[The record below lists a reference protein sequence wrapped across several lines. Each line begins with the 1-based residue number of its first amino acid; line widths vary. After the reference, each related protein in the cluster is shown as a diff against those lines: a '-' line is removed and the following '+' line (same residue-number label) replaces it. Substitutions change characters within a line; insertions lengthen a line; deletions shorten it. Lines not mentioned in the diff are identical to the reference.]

1 MEILLI
7 AFIILIISIVFSMLG
22 VGGGLVYV
30 PLFFFLG
37 FPVHIAVSTS
47 LLLNGLTTLSA
58 AVIYTKQRIVDAK
71 LAVPLIISSGI
82 GAPIGAYTTS
92 YVDIKVILGL
102 VAAML
107 IFGALRMWFSAK
119 LREKVG
125 EVSLA
130 RKIFSSSVIGLSI
143 GFIAGL
149 LGVGGGMFIVPLLI
163 FALKVPTKISVA
175 TTALIVVFSSF
186 TGFITHYSIGH
197 FDLTFALP
205 AAVCAVIGGQ
215 IGSRIMVKKL
225 SGIMIRKM
233 FGIVLFLLAIKLIH
247 SILLG
252 G

>member
-37 FPVHIAVSTS
+37 FPVHIAISTS
-47 LLLNGLTTLSA
+47 LLLNGLTTFSA
-58 AVIYTKQRIVDAK
+58 GIIYIKERMVDGK

-82 GAPIGAYTTS
+82 GAPVGAYTTS

-119 LREKVG
+119 QREQVG
-125 EVSLA
+125 EISLL
-130 RKIFSSSVIGLSI
+130 RKLFFSLIIGFCI
-143 GFIAGL
+143 GFISGL

-163 FALKVPTKISVA
+163 FALRTPTKIAVA
-175 TTALIVVFSSF
+175 TTAFIVVFSSF

-225 SGIMIRKM
+225 SGIMIRRM

-247 SILLG
+247 SILCS
-252 G
+252 